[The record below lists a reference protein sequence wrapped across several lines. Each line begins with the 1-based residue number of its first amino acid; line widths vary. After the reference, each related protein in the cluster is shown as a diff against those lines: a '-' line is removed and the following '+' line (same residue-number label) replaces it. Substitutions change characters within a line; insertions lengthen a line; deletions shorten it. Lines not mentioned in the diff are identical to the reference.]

1 MKYAANS
8 LIDYIDQLPQER
20 REVIEKIRA
29 VILRN
34 LPQGFEEQ
42 LSHGMLGYVVPHSVY
57 PPGYHVNPELPLP
70 FINLAS
76 QKNFIAL
83 YHSGIYADT
92 NLLDWFITEYPKY
105 CKLKLNMGKSCI
117 RFKNLDDIPY
127 KLIAELC
134 TKMTTKEWITLYEKN
149 IKK

>member
-57 PPGYHVNPELPLP
+57 PPGYHVNPKLPLT
-70 FINLAS
+70 FIKLAS
-76 QKNFIAL
+76 
-83 YHSGIYADT
+83 
-92 NLLDWFITEYPKY
+92 
-105 CKLKLNMGKSCI
+105 
-117 RFKNLDDIPY
+117 
-127 KLIAELC
+127 
-134 TKMTTKEWITLYEKN
+134 
-149 IKK
+149 